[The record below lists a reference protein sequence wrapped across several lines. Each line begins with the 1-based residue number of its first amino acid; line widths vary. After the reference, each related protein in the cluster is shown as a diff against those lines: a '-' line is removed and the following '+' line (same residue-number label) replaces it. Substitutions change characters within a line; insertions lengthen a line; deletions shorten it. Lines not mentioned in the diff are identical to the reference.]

1 MHFDPDVL
9 VFLSAAID
17 TRLYFF
23 NYSLDYYIRLRDF
36 DEGIYFPDNCC
47 YKIA

>member
-1 MHFDPDVL
+1 MFDACFYPQQLTQDSI
-9 VFLSAAID
+9 FSIID
-17 TRLYFF
+17 WT
-23 NYSLDYYIRLRDF
+23 IRLRDF